1 MQCTSH
7 MHASEQRDAVI
18 QLHSKQRICTC
29 SAFAWM
35 RASGRAGRSMCSL
48 ALHTPCVRCDEP
60 WGRPL
65 ACSASYSWYRTCRL
79 QAALRHVCRRKRGPR
94 PAFPPSTPLASPRS
108 NLLKRARSYSA
119 CYIYPKSVTEVRV
132 TCTGHGTL
140 ARKVRDIRTHVFVRD
155 SASCGIPDY
164 DRTSERARKVRFERA
179 LPRMLASLRKKRLCW
194 ANRVLVCAGPLA
206 I

>member
-94 PAFPPSTPLASPRS
+94 PAFPPSTPLASTRS

-119 CYIYPKSVTEVRV
+119 CYIYPKSVTELRV

-140 ARKVRDIRTHVFVRD
+140 ARKFEISARTYLSEIVHRAASPTTTARA
-155 SASCGIPDY
+155 SAQGRSAL
-164 DRTSERARKVRFERA
+164 SERCPGCR
-179 LPRMLASLRKKRLCW
+179 S
-194 ANRVLVCAGPLA
+194 
-206 I
+206 